1 LRKLP
6 FGAES
11 SAPDPDCFISKARLR
26 VARSAKV
33 SVEVFAGLHADVGE
47 APHWD
52 DQTGTLLFV
61 DLTGGVVFRYDQSGA
76 QLASFSVG
84 QEVGAVVPRRDG
96 GLVLAVRDGI
106 AVASDTGAGF
116 AVTAPVERDI
126 PGNRMNDAKCDPA
139 GRLLAGTMA
148 YDLSPH
154 AAALYRV
161 EPDWS
166 FGQVVRGVTQSNG
179 IAWRPD
185 GRRMYFIDSATRG
198 IDVFDYDADA
208 GFAGNR
214 RRLVTMDPARGIPDG
229 MAADDQ
235 GNLWVACFGGAA
247 VRCFSPAGEQLDE
260 ISFPV
265 SQVTSCAFGGPG
277 LADLYVTTAAYRLS
291 AGQLDREPHAGA
303 TFVCRTGAAGLPAS
317 SFAG

>member
-1 LRKLP
+1 M
-6 FGAES
+6 
-11 SAPDPDCFISKARLR
+11 
-26 VARSAKV
+26 ARSASVK
-33 SVEVFAGLHADVGE
+33 VEVFADLRADVGE

-52 DQTGTLLFV
+52 DRTRSLLFV
-61 DLTGGVVFRYDQSGA
+61 DLTAGAVFRYDQSGVK
-76 QLASFSVG
+76 LGSFSVG
-84 QEVGAVVPRRDG
+84 QDVGAVVPRRDG

-106 AVASDTGAGF
+106 AVASDTGQGF
-116 AVTAPVERDI
+116 ELTAPVERDV

-179 IAWRPD
+179 IAWSPD
-185 GRRMYFIDSATRG
+185 GSRMYFIDSATQG
-198 IDVFDYDADA
+198 IDVFDYDT
-208 GFAGNR
+208 GTGSAGNR
-214 RRLVTMDPARGIPDG
+214 RRLVTIDAVRGIPDG
-229 MAADDQ
+229 MTADDR

-247 VRCFSPAGEQLDE
+247 VHCYSPAGEQLDE
-260 ISFPV
+260 VFFPV

-291 AGQLDREPHAGA
+291 AGRLKREPHAGA
-303 TFVCRTGAAGLPAS
+303 TFVCRRGAVGLPAS